1 MPILDATWAK
11 GDAGTVVETV
21 PAGTKLGRY
30 EVLKQL
36 AQGGMA
42 DLLLA
47 RTSGLEGFERH
58 VVIKQIRAEQAKNA
72 KFVEMF
78 VTEARLAGALHHH
91 NIVQVQDI
99 GEENG
104 RHYFA
109 MEYVHGEDL
118 RKLLHTL
125 YDQKQKLPLEHVIS
139 IVATVAAALHH
150 AHEAKAPD
158 GKPLNIVH
166 RDVTPANILV
176 SYDGNIKVVDFG
188 IAKAAASAVE
198 TDRGVIKAKV
208 PYMTPEQCTGQKV
221 DRRSDIFSLGIVAF
235 ELVTTRRL
243 FKGDT
248 DFMTMSEIVSGEV
261 PRPSKYRLDIPSKL
275 EGIILK
281 ALSRSPVDRYQ
292 TADEMRGALETY
304 AARSGLRMS
313 ANSLAAYMKK
323 LFGERPEPWLERGQR
338 PAGEIA
344 VDFDGTATGIV
355 PPPAEVVETFAIPTS
370 MHATK
375 SSPIRQAYSRA
386 LGGTPTNAV
395 PPEQLA
401 QLTSMSKR
409 EAPMKPAVPPPT
421 PETAK
426 PPPTPEAAKP
436 PPTPEAAKPP
446 PTPEAALKPEPED
459 PTTKRALPESKRA
472 LTPDV
477 QTAFGGETTD
487 VDVRTDV
494 ATPPPL
500 PKVMVKEADKE
511 STEIVAPLAIATETR
526 VYPRKRRG
534 WVMGVT
540 LLAIVGGAAGVYLFL
555 REDEHPHRAEP
566 TVETTPAV
574 EKPAPEPETPKAPS
588 DDIPWEQR
596 TANNT
601 PTADTPAQ
609 PPAKADPAPTPPAAA
624 AAEPPK
630 AKPEPP
636 KVEPPKPEAP
646 KVEPPKPEP
655 PKAEPPKTAA
665 AAPPPPKIETKP
677 TPPTPPD
684 APAKVAAK
692 PATKPATKPSKP
704 ATKTKPATPQ
714 WDPDALFLKKK

>member
-1 MPILDATWAK
+1 
-11 GDAGTVVETV
+11 VVETV

-36 AQGGMA
+36 AKGGMA

-47 RTSGLEGFERH
+47 RTNGLEGFERH
-58 VVIKQIRAEQAKNA
+58 VVIKRIRAEQARNA

-125 YDQKQKLPLEHVIS
+125 FERNQKLPLEHLIS

-150 AHEAKAPD
+150 AHEAKGAD
-158 GKPLNIVH
+158 GKALNIVH

-198 TDRGVIKAKV
+198 TDRGVLKGKV

-221 DRRSDIFSLGIVAF
+221 DRRSDIFSLGIVAY
-235 ELVTTRRL
+235 ELATSRRL

-248 DFMTMSEIVSGEV
+248 DFMTMSAIVTGEV
-261 PRPSKYRLDIPSKL
+261 PRPSKFRLDIPSKL

-281 ALSRSPVDRYQ
+281 ALARSPVDRFQ
-292 TADEMRGALETY
+292 TADEMRNALETY
-304 AARSGLRMS
+304 AARAGLRMS

-323 LFGERPEPWLERGQR
+323 LFGERPEPWLDHDQFPVDETT
-338 PAGEIA
+338 
-344 VDFDGTATGIV
+344 VDFDGSISGMA
-355 PPPAEVVETFAIPTS
+355 PAPEDVVETFSIPAS
-370 MHATK
+370 IQATK

-386 LGGTPTNAV
+386 LDGTPTTSV
-395 PPEQLA
+395 RPPKQLA
-401 QLTSMSKR
+401 QLNTILSHKR
-409 EAPMKPAVPPPT
+409 EIAPMKPALPPPK
-421 PETAK
+421 TASK
-426 PPPTPEAAKP
+426 PPPV
-436 PPTPEAAKPP
+436 
-446 PTPEAALKPEPED
+446 PEPDE
-459 PTTKRALPESKRA
+459 PTTKREVPEEPQTQKRPVPDLKPRA
-472 LTPDV
+472 LTPDTN
-477 QTAFGGETTD
+477 TAFGGETTD
-487 VDVRTDV
+487 VDVQTTEV
-494 ATPPPL
+494 ASPPPL

-511 STEIVAPLAIATETR
+511 STELVAPLVIDKGTRATATQKTHRVAPAWVTGAVVAGIA
-526 VYPRKRRG
+526 
-534 WVMGVT
+534 
-540 LLAIVGGAAGVYLFL
+540 LGGAGVYFVM
-555 REDEHPHRAEP
+555 RDDDKPHKPEP
-566 TVETTPAV
+566 VEVAPAV
-574 EKPAPEPETPKAPS
+574 EKPAPAPEPPKAPS

-601 PTADTPAQ
+601 PTVDTPAQ
-609 PPAKADPAPTPPAAA
+609 PAQAEPAKAAPVQPATAPTAA

-630 AKPEPP
+630 PAPAKAEPAKAEPPKPEPP
-636 KVEPPKPEAP
+636 KVEP
-646 KVEPPKPEP
+646 V
-655 PKAEPPKTAA
+655 KTAA
-665 AAPPPPKIETKP
+665 APQPPPAPKTETKP
-677 TPPTPPD
+677 TPPAKPE
-684 APAKVAAK
+684 APAHVAAAK
-692 PATKPATKPSKP
+692 PTPKPATKPSKP
-704 ATKTKPATPQ
+704 ATKTKPASPPQ
-714 WDPDALFLKKK
+714 WDPDSLFLKKKSP